1 MDGGNEHTGLVA
13 QDTVS
18 EVPRS
23 FFTRGTTCRDSDN
36 SLESMD
42 NDSPRT

>member
-13 QDTVS
+13 QDTGD
-18 EVPRS
+18 EVDL
-23 FFTRGTTCRDSDN
+23 TGGTTCRDSDN

-42 NDSPRT
+42 NGSPRT